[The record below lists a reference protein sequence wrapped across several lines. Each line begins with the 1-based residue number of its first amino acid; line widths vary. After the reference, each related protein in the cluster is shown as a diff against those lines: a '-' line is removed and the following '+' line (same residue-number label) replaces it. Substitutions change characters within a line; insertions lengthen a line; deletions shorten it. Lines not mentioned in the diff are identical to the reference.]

1 MADTLNKSMAA
12 EGSPV
17 YRRLSQQEF
26 NDIAG
31 RILYEDN
38 HLLIFNKRSGEIV
51 QADKT
56 EDECMSTTLKA
67 FVAQSDNKPGAVFM
81 GVVHRLDRP
90 VSGAVI
96 FAKTSKALGRL
107 NEAFRTGQMH
117 KTYWAVVCNRPKEN
131 EKLLTHYLTRNEKQN
146 KTYTSLTPKQGAKE
160 AKLRYK
166 FLKATERYFL
176 LEVELFTGR
185 HHQIRAQLSAIGCVI
200 KGDLKYG
207 APRSNPDG
215 SISLHSRHVRFT
227 HPVRKE
233 EMEIVAPPFCPIMKS
248 CL

>member
-1 MADTLNKSMAA
+1 MTA

-67 FVAQSDNKPGAVFM
+67 FVAQRDNKPGAVFM
-81 GVVHRLDRP
+81 GVVH
-90 VSGAVI
+90 
-96 FAKTSKALGRL
+96 RL

-117 KTYWAVVCNRPKEN
+117 KTYWAVVCNRPKED